1 MKILFTAGGSP
12 GNELIFRKLKLD
24 HDIWFADSDL
34 DRISNVISNDR
45 KFLVPLVSQ
54 PNYFKNIVDFCSRE
68 KIELLIPG
76 IDEEL
81 IRMHESFKLIKK
93 TSLFLPSK
101 LFIKNMLDKY
111 LSMQILDN
119 LDIPV
124 PLTLKLEN
132 AHQFNFFPLI
142 LKPRWGRG
150 SRGIQ
155 VVTKKEELELY
166 TKIKQLNNE
175 DYICQTY
182 EDGEEYTVQILNSKN
197 HKNTLI
203 IPLKVLL
210 KKGVTLTAELDF
222 DEKIIELCKKIA
234 MNFDENN
241 IYNVQ
246 LIKTYKDNSLKVFEI
261 NPRFSTTTCI
271 LTSIGIDPFKLD
283 ACQIDQLE
291 LKSFQGLKLNR
302 TLSNEVV

>member
-34 DRISNVISNDR
+34 DRISNVISNNR
-45 KFLVPLVSQ
+45 KFLVPLVNQ
-54 PNYFKNIVDFCSRE
+54 PDYFKNIVDFCFRE
-68 KIELLIPG
+68 KIELLVPG

-81 IRMHESFKLIKK
+81 VRMHESFKLIKQ

-155 VVTKKEELELY
+155 IVTKKEELELY
-166 TKIKQLNNE
+166 TKIKKLNNE
-175 DYICQTY
+175 DYICQNY
-182 EDGEEYTVQILNSKN
+182 EEGEEYTVQILNSKD

-210 KKGVTLTAELDF
+210 KKGVTLTAEIDF
-222 DEKIIELCKKIA
+222 DQDIIELCKNIA
-234 MNFDENN
+234 MKFDENN

-246 LIKTYKDNSLKVFEI
+246 LIKTFKDNSLKVFEV

-283 ACQIDQLE
+283 SCQINQLE

>member
-45 KFLVPLVSQ
+45 KFLVPFVNQ
-54 PNYFKNIVDFCSRE
+54 PDYFKNIIDFCSRE